1 MNKKIIIVLALVV
14 VIGGGFMAAKVLSN
28 NDKKSDKPKITFKEN
43 IVFIKNQKSFS
54 EVDENNEVIVEN
66 LPVILPN
73 DIIIEK
79 ESHYDEISF
88 NKIGTKDTPMTLE
101 FNFIDTSSVGENFT
115 GTLYVRLKDTV
126 EEVPFTYSV
135 IEKTTR

>member
-1 MNKKIIIVLALVV
+1 MNKKIIIALTLVV
-14 VIGGGFMAAKVLSN
+14 VIGGGFMGAKALSN
-28 NDKKSDKPKITFKEN
+28 NPKESDEPKITFKEN

-54 EVDENNEVIVEN
+54 EVDENNEVIVED

-88 NKIGTKDTPMTLE
+88 NKISTQNTPMTLE

-126 EEVPFTYSV
+126 KEVPFTYSV